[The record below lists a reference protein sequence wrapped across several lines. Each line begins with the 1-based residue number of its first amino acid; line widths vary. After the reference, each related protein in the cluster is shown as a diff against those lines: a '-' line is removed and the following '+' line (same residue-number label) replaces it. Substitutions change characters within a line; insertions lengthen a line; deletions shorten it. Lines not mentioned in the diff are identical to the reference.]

1 MRLPP
6 VAVQDRELVERS
18 SIVTILVGYVPTPEG
33 RAALR
38 AAIEEAVLR
47 EEPLHLLNTAR
58 GDAVLDPRFA
68 SDEDLAEVRRQ
79 LEASGV
85 AFEVEHRISGNDA
98 ADDVTAAV
106 ERLGASLVVI
116 GLRRRSQTGKLI
128 FGSAAARILLEAPCR
143 VLAVKADSA

>member
-1 MRLPP
+1 M
-6 VAVQDRELVERS
+6 
-18 SIVTILVGYVPTPEG
+18 TILVGYVPTPEG

-38 AAIEEAVLR
+38 AAVEEAALR
-47 EEPLHLLNTAR
+47 TEPLHVLNTSR

-79 LEASGV
+79 LEASGLD
-85 AFEVEHRISGNDA
+85 FELEHRVSGKEA
-98 ADDVTAAV
+98 AEDVTAAA

-128 FGSAAARILLEAPCR
+128 FGSAAQRILLDVPCQ
-143 VLAVKADSA
+143 VLAVKADPVQRAS